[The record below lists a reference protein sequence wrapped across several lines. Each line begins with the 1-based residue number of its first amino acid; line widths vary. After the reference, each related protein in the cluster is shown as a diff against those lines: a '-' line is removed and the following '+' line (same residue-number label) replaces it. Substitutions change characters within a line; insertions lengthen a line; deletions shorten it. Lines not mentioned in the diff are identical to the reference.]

1 MFSGDQISTSGCG
14 VVSKRPVSLGVI
26 FPEPQMHSRVQ
37 PLHLLPSHFAFRHEL
52 RFVRTFSSSPAFG
65 SSFVLL
71 AGSGSFPTGRRPRTI
86 PASAIHIEILDLH
99 LPPFCQSRA
108 TRAQPSPASQPPV
121 LPSLVVILGQ
131 MSWDACTGG
140 NGPLSGWCVSLR
152 YVICTPFRI
161 FRIFPT
167 NLLVPA
173 PVRPSFAPVEP
184 E

>member
-14 VVSKRPVSLGVI
+14 VVSKRPISLGVI
-26 FPEPQMHSRVQ
+26 FPEPHMHSRVQ

-86 PASAIHIEILDLH
+86 PASAIHVEILDLH

-121 LPSLVVILGQ
+121 LPSLVVIAVQ
-131 MSWDACTGG
+131 MSLEACIKGRLG
-140 NGPLSGWCVSLR
+140 FDNRS
-152 YVICTPFRI
+152 
-161 FRIFPT
+161 
-167 NLLVPA
+167 
-173 PVRPSFAPVEP
+173 EP
-184 E
+184 